1 MKIKLTPV
9 ERILIIGT
17 NLLPVESTTRLGL
30 QLNKEIKELLELK
43 SEELERIGYKELE
56 KGFFIETNEESEFE
70 FSEVQKAHIKKQLD
84 RLDSENLFHEALIP
98 LDIKFQ

>member
-56 KGFFIETNEESEFE
+56 GRCFVAINEESEFE
-70 FSEVQKAHIKKQLD
+70 FTEIQKAHIKKQLECQ
-84 RLDSENLFHEALIP
+84 LGPKVWLMP
-98 LDIKFQ
+98 LYVVLVT